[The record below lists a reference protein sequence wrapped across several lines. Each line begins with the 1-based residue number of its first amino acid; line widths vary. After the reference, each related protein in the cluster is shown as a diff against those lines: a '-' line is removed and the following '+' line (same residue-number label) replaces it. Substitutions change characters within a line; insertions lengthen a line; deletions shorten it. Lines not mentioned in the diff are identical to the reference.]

1 MISRK
6 LMYQIHKCLTKYLVF
21 PRTAFLVENQY
32 FSVETFISCH
42 RFKLSPS
49 LGVMKHVHLK
59 QLLVQIID
67 LISSQ
72 QNWIKSNVKKVM
84 HCLWI
89 SSIKSEWVILIR
101 TQSTITYSNLTIET
115 LEQGAKYVQ
124 VNNKDT
130 RTTPLVSFWCLYC

>member
-1 MISRK
+1 MLAPTGVAAVNINGSTIHSGLIITCKSGLFPLNDKNRAVLRNKYSRVEIIIIDEIYMISRK

-59 QLLVQIID
+59 QLLV
-67 LISSQ
+67 
-72 QNWIKSNVKKVM
+72 
-84 HCLWI
+84 
-89 SSIKSEWVILIR
+89 
-101 TQSTITYSNLTIET
+101 
-115 LEQGAKYVQ
+115 
-124 VNNKDT
+124 
-130 RTTPLVSFWCLYC
+130 